1 MVPDEKYYPGSQALY
16 EKYQAALKTDFKRE
30 NGTDGCTNKGLLTE
44 FIGIRTTQNDDGS
57 IDIDMNGYKD
67 DLIKRHGF
75 LGSHRRPRRPLG
87 CLILDNQRI
96 LAWSVWSVTR

>member
-1 MVPDEKYYPGSQALY
+1 MY

-57 IDIDMNGYKD
+57 IDIDMNGYKG
-67 DLIKRHGF
+67 DLINQEARLPRTSSSICSGQTW
-75 LGSHRRPRRPLG
+75 SHFE
-87 CLILDNQRI
+87 
-96 LAWSVWSVTR
+96 